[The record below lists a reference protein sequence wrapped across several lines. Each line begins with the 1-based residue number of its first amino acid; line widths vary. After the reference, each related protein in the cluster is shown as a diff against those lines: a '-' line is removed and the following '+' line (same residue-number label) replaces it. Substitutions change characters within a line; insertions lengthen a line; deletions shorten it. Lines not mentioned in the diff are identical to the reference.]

1 MNRRYNK
8 IAWVVTC
15 IYLPLLAIICA
26 LMQGCATTGT
36 IPTELID
43 QSAQVDTSISQL
55 QTQQAESAIAGQ
67 KISDSADNIQKI
79 AEKINN
85 PELTEETKKLLDS
98 KKELLESQEK
108 ERSGSTS
115 IQSSFGT
122 VKTSSGK
129 EIVKDSSTTINQ
141 QSQIKARNK
150 AIVILSI
157 IIFIHVLLDAAVIL
171 FKFYFHK

>member
-1 MNRRYNK
+1 M
-8 IAWVVTC
+8 
-15 IYLPLLAIICA
+15 LE
-26 LMQGCATTGT
+26 GCATTGT
-36 IPTELID
+36 IAPEIIQ
-43 QSAQVDTSISQL
+43 QSTAVDTSISEL
-55 QTQQAESAIAGQ
+55 QTQQVESAIAGQ

-129 EIVKDSSTTINQ
+129 EIVKDSSTIIKQ

-157 IIFIHVLLDAAVIL
+157 IIFIHVLLDAAVIVL
-171 FKFYFHK
+171 KFYFHK

>member
-1 MNRRYNK
+1 MTSHK
-8 IAWVVTC
+8 LLKQAVWIILLSMLFVVC
-15 IYLPLLAIICA
+15 ITLE
-26 LMQGCATTGT
+26 GCATTKGV
-36 IPTELID
+36 IPEQIID

-67 KISDSADNIQKI
+67 KISDSAENIQKI

-98 KKELLESQEK
+98 KKELLESQKK

-129 EIVKDSSTTINQ
+129 EMIKDSSTIIKQ

-157 IIFIHVLLDAAVIL
+157 IIFIHVLLDAAVVLLKI
-171 FKFYFHK
+171 YFHK

>member
-1 MNRRYNK
+1 MNK
-8 IAWVVTC
+8 K
-15 IYLPLLAIICA
+15 LLLFVFTFSLFFIVS
-26 LMQGCATTGT
+26 CATTKGV
-36 IPTELID
+36 IPEQIID

-129 EIVKDSSTTINQ
+129 EIVKDSSTIIKQ

-157 IIFIHVLLDAAVIL
+157 IIFIHVLLDAAVVL
-171 FKFYFHK
+171 LKFYFHK